1 MTPKIETSIWLALK
15 SRVDVLMPE
24 YAKAYPAEKFTPPF
38 GAGALLPYLRIGRV
52 SAAPARKLIANGQGY
67 QRTGFL
73 MVTLVAPLGQDVA
86 VYDQIAGSIAEHFN
100 DTVKMQHNGLCVSI
114 PSYPQVNEGYEENGY
129 WTVPVRVPWR
139 CFA

>member
-1 MTPKIETSIWLALK
+1 MTAKIETSIWLALK
-15 SRVDVLMPE
+15 SRISAVLPE
-24 YAKAYPAEKFTPPF
+24 YAKAYPAQVFTPPF
-38 GAGALLPYLRIGRV
+38 VDGALMPYLRIGRI
-52 SAAPARKLIANGQGY
+52 SAAPSRRFINNGQGY
-67 QRTGFL
+67 QRSGFL

-114 PSYPQVNEGYEENGY
+114 PSYPQVSEGFEENGY